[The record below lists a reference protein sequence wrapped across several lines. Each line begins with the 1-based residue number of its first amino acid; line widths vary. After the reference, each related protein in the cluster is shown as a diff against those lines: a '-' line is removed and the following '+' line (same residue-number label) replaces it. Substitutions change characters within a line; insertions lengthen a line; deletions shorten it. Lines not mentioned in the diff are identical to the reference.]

1 MATRQKK
8 YKESFFGGGFIKMP
22 RHLLTMPCF
31 EDMYEKES
39 IYGGWFYIII
49 NLELSN
55 ASSHWLLL
63 TGKLLDRFAKE
74 IHKSRTYVR
83 HLITDYPDLYI
94 VDGNHFTTHWMV
106 EQFSMKDVPSIEH
119 KGTSPARTYYT
130 HAEDIDKDV
139 KKENK
144 EKGIVR
150 VSDDTHQPSSSS
162 PPPAPSNEEEESDTN
177 YNKYN
182 HYFKR

>member
-49 NLELSN
+49 TLELSN

-150 VSDDTHQPSSSS
+150 VSDDTHQPSSDG
-162 PPPAPSNEEEESDTN
+162 PPPAPSDEKEEPDTN